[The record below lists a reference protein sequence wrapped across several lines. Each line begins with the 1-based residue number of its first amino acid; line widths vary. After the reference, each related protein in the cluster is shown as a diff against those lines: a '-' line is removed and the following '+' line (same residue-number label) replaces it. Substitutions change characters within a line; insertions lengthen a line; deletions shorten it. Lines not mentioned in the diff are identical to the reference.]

1 LSNSFASDNSLLGPY
16 RQTPIRLFIADRA
29 LLKQVAASLSKLGFV
44 MVTVAKVEPNYFQ
57 SMKQLFAD
65 LRQADGVVL
74 VNHPRKKVEDSTGRQ
89 YEDYCFHDYYS
100 GLASLVTNTNKEV
113 SEVVGKCVPIFS
125 MAQDADMRGRIITEL
140 FEFGILSAFMLS
152 VQDLRASA
160 AEQVESLAGELQG
173 YLQDYF
179 MQREQRTREL
189 KEYKSAEDL
198 KQRREEAEKIMA
210 QVEQLKLAK
219 DYDKAIALC
228 RQAMEVLPTNAA
240 AYLEGGRLLIK
251 KKRYP
256 PALQMFRDAEQVAMA
271 LPGPNEEIGNL
282 RLTQVKEH
290 LEDCKHRGVPPD
302 QGMVARLL
310 GEAVSNYGK
319 AMEKARTIQLVRP
332 QDQDAKRAEVLTGIA
347 DDILSMDLEQV
358 VDENSPILREL
369 GKLVKNV
376 LGAKGKGAQELA
388 GRHLLSLGMGAL
400 YENDFQT
407 AQDYFLRAAGQPEFR
422 DQANIKLNN
431 LGTQL
436 RQRGRSDEAIAV
448 YQKLLELKPAF
459 AGVVLYNLAVAFQ
472 NKSRQMTDSNPGKAE
487 QLEREAAGTVVQAIY
502 VDPSLPLEENFYL
515 NPVMAPPLGRL
526 QGYFREA
533 TQGADRQSQD
543 PSRQACLKS
552 VEHLERLLA
561 RRQQREALQF
571 LFELT
576 HKLKP
581 FFLNFDQYA
590 SRPVYQFAQSLQAVL
605 GNHPDPKMQT
615 FGKVLGVLV
624 TRGQKALAEETST
637 GQPQLDLA
645 LQALMRADQAQ
656 AARAMATAFYQ
667 SPELTGH
674 QGLAANKTLQN
685 LCREIQRKLAGVDL
699 ARFPAV

>member
-1 LSNSFASDNSLLGPY
+1 M
-16 RQTPIRLFIADRA
+16 ADRG
-29 LLKQVAASLSKLGFV
+29 LLKLVATALGKLGFV

-57 SMKQLFAD
+57 AMKQLFAD
-65 LRQADGVVL
+65 LRQADGLVL
-74 VNHPRKKVEDSTGRQ
+74 VNHPRKKMEDAAGRQ
-89 YEDYCFHDYYS
+89 FEDYCFHDFYS
-100 GLASLVTNTNKEV
+100 GLASLVTNANKDVPEM
-113 SEVVGKCVPIFS
+113 VGKCLPIFT
-125 MAQDADMRGRIITEL
+125 MAQDADMRARIIGEL

-160 AEQVESLAGELQG
+160 AEQQESLTGELQG
-173 YLQDYF
+173 YLQDFF
-179 MQREQRTREL
+179 MQRQQRTLEL
-189 KEYKSAEDL
+189 KEYKSAEEL

-210 QVEQLKLAK
+210 QVEQLKQAK

-228 RQAMEVLPTNAA
+228 RQAMEVLPTSPT
-240 AYLEGGRLLIK
+240 AYLEGGRLLVK

-256 PALQMFRDAEQVAMA
+256 PALQMFRDAEQVSMA

-290 LEDCKHRGVPPD
+290 LEDCKQRGVDPD
-302 QGMVARLL
+302 QGLVADLL
-310 GEAVSNYGK
+310 GEAVSNYSK

-332 QDQDAKRAEVLTGIA
+332 QDQDAKRAEVLTAIA
-347 DDILSMDLEQV
+347 DDILSLDLDQL

-376 LGAKGKGAQELA
+376 LGGKGKGGQELA
-388 GRHLLSLGMGAL
+388 GRHLIGMGMGAI

-407 AQDYFLRAAGQPEFR
+407 ARDYFLRAAGQPEFKE
-422 DQANIKLNN
+422 QACVKLNY

-436 RQRGRSDEAIAV
+436 RQRGHSDEAIAV
-448 YQKLLELKPAF
+448 YQALLDMKPGF
-459 AGVVLYNLAVAFQ
+459 AGVALYNLSVAFQ
-472 NKSRQMTDSNPGKAE
+472 NKARQIMAQNPGKAE
-487 QLEREAAGTVVQAIY
+487 QLEGQAAGTVIEAIY
-502 VDPSLPLEENFYL
+502 VDPSLPREENFYR
-515 NPVMAPPLGRL
+515 NPVMAPLLGRL
-526 QGYFREA
+526 LGYFQEVV
-533 TQGADRQSQD
+533 QGAAAPGQAD
-543 PSRQACLKS
+543 PSQQACLKS
-552 VEHLERLLA
+552 VEHLERLLGQ
-561 RRQQREALQF
+561 RQQREALQF

-624 TRGQKALAEETST
+624 ARGQKALAEETST
-637 GQPQLDLA
+637 GEPRLDLA
-645 LQALMRADQAQ
+645 LQALLRAEQAE
-656 AARAMATAFYQ
+656 AARAMAQAFYQ

-674 QGLAANKTLQN
+674 QGLAANKSLVN
-685 LCREIQRKLAGVDL
+685 LCREVRRKLAGGNL
-699 ARFPAV
+699 ANFPVA

>member
-1 LSNSFASDNSLLGPY
+1 MASSTVSHQSLLAPY
-16 RQTPIRLFIADRA
+16 QQTPIRLFMADRV
-29 LLKQVAASLSKLGFV
+29 LLKLVAAALSKLGFV

-57 SMKQLFAD
+57 AMKQLFAD
-65 LRQADGVVL
+65 LRQADGLVL

-89 YEDYCFHDYYS
+89 FEDYCFQDFYS
-100 GLASLVTNTNKEV
+100 GLATLVTNANKEV
-113 SEVVGKCVPIFS
+113 AETVGKCVPIFS
-125 MAQDADMRGRIITEL
+125 MAQDADMRGRIIAEL

-160 AEQVESLAGELQG
+160 AEQVENLTAELQG
-173 YLQDYF
+173 YLQDFF

-189 KEYKSAEDL
+189 KEYKSAEEL

-210 QVEQLKLAK
+210 QVEQLKQAK

-228 RQAMEVLPTNAA
+228 RQAMEVLPTSPA
-240 AYLEGGRLLIK
+240 AYLEGGRLLVK

-290 LEDCKHRGVPPD
+290 LEDCKQRGAQPD
-302 QGMVARLL
+302 QGLVASLL

-347 DDILSMDLEQV
+347 DDILSLDLDQLVE
-358 VDENSPILREL
+358 ESSPILREL
-369 GKLVKNV
+369 GKLVKTV
-376 LGAKGKGAQELA
+376 LGGKGKGGQELA
-388 GRHLLSLGMGAL
+388 GRHLIGMGMGAL

-407 AQDYFLRAAGQPEFR
+407 AQDYFLRAADVPEFKE
-422 DQANIKLNN
+422 QACIKLNY

-436 RQRGRSDEAIAV
+436 RQRGHSDQAIAV
-448 YQKLLELKPAF
+448 YQRLLELKPGF

-472 NKSRQMTDSNPGKAE
+472 TKARQVMDKSPDQAEKMERQ
-487 QLEREAAGTVVQAIY
+487 AAGTVVQAVY
-502 VDPSLPLEENFYL
+502 VDPSLPLEENFYR
-515 NPVMAPPLGRL
+515 NPVMAPLLGRL
-526 QGYFREA
+526 LERFREA
-533 TQGADRQSQD
+533 AQGAEGQNQD
-543 PSRQACLKS
+543 PSQRACLKA

-576 HKLKP
+576 YKLKP

-590 SRPVYQFAQSLQAVL
+590 SRPVYQFAQSLQTVL
-605 GNHPDPKMQT
+605 AHNPDPKMQT

-624 TRGQKALAEETST
+624 ARGQKALAEESST

-645 LQALMRADQAQ
+645 LQALLRAEQAEAAQ
-656 AARAMATAFYQ
+656 AMARAFHEN
-667 SPELTGH
+667 PELTRH
-674 QGLAANKTLQN
+674 QGLAANKTLKN
-685 LCREIQRKLAGVDL
+685 LCREIDRKLSGVKL
-699 ARFPAV
+699 ASFQVG